1 MVRILCYSKQKTG
14 ISACLSILNSPFATA
29 RQSFQTAYHSDTVEL
44 TVLSAFDAAEE
55 FALVSLDAS
64 LVSLDVALDS
74 DDVELV
80 SDVLL
85 DVVSLEAS
93 ELVVVVAAPE
103 F

>member
-1 MVRILCYSKQKTG
+1 M
-14 ISACLSILNSPFATA
+14 
-29 RQSFQTAYHSDTVEL
+29 
-44 TVLSAFDAAEE
+44 LSAFDTAEE